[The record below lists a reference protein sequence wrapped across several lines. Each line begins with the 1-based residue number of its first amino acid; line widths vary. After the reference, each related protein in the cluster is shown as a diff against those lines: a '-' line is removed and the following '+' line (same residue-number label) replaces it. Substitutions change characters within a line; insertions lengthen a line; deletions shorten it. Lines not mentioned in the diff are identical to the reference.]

1 MCDATL
7 TRRVLLPLLPFRVIA
22 LYTYVD
28 HIDAFG
34 FAKAHQ

>member
-7 TRRVLLPLLPFRVIA
+7 TRRAYSPLLPFFVIA

-34 FAKAHQ
+34 IAEAHQ